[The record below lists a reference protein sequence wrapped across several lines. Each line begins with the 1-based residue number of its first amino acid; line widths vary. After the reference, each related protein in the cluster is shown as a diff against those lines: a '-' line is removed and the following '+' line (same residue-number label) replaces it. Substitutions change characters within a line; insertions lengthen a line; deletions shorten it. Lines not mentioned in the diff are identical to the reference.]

1 MKKLFTLMLLVC
13 FVLAGFAQQNK
24 YAVTI
29 NSKNFNIHPMLYEY
43 LGESQV
49 NNLKASDLKQL
60 VVENYNLTAY
70 CYIALKM
77 SEVEGTYQMKG
88 ELKNYVKDGKSCNY
102 EEIIKT
108 GAFNR
113 YDYNLPQDAT
123 LLNIF
128 PMGSTGAYIIV
139 LPKTT
144 FDNRKSQLLEY
155 YGL

>member
-1 MKKLFTLMLLVC
+1 MKKLFILAFMILFTML
-13 FVLAGFAQQNK
+13 GFAQQNK

-29 NSKNFNIHPMLYEY
+29 NSKNFNINPMLYEY

-49 NNLKASDLKQL
+49 NQLKATDLKQL
-60 VVENYNLTAY
+60 VIENYNLTAY
-70 CYIALKM
+70 CYVALKM
-77 SEVEGTYQMKG
+77 TEIEGTYQMKG
-88 ELKNYVKDGKSCNY
+88 ELKNFVKDGKECNY
-102 EEIIKT
+102 QHIIET

-123 LLNIF
+123 LLNVF
-128 PMGSTGAYIIV
+128 TMGGTGAYIIV